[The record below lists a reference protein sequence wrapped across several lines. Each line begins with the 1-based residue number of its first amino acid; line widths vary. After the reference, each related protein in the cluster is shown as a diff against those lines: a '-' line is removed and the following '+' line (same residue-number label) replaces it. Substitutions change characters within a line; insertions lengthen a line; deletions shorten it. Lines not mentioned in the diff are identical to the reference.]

1 MAWFYR
7 SGELA
12 KQGWDVVV
20 DGTLPGWQHTG
31 LRVGSVS
38 NQDLTLEANE
48 NERIIFALEGKGLH
62 VEYSIDGGEWQLA
75 DLRGRESVF
84 HGTTDLLYVPLNT
97 AVKISGDGRVAVG
110 EAPARNAKPARLITR
125 EEVPVFV
132 RGAGRESRQVH
143 NFGVPEVL
151 DADRFVV
158 VEVIVPAGNWSGIP
172 PHKHDTYVPG
182 VESNLEEIYYF
193 EAAQTRGSS
202 SVNSDPY
209 GLLRVYASDE
219 REIDVLEEVRS
230 GDVGLVPFGWH
241 GPVSA
246 APGADLYFF
255 NIMAGPD
262 PDRSWNITD
271 DPNHAWIRDT
281 WKAQDPDPRL
291 PYEA

>member
-1 MAWFYR
+1 MTWFYR

-20 DGTLPGWQHTG
+20 DNTLPGWQHTG
-31 LRVGSVS
+31 LRVGTLKG
-38 NQDLTLEANE
+38 QTLYLEANS
-48 NERIIFALEGKGLH
+48 NERIIFALEGNGLEL
-62 VEYSIDGGEWQLA
+62 EYRVAEGDWQTA
-75 DLRGRESVF
+75 SLRGRKSVF
-84 HGTTDLLYVPLNT
+84 HGTTDLMYLPLNT
-97 AVKISGDGRVAVG
+97 EVRVSGDGRVAVG
-110 EAPARNAKPARLITR
+110 EAPAKNPKPARLIR
-125 EEVPVFV
+125 RDEVPVFV

-151 DADRFVV
+151 DADRFIV
-158 VEVIVPAGNWSGIP
+158 VEVIVPSGNWSGIP
-172 PHKHDTYVPG
+172 PHKHDTFVAG

-193 EAAQTRGSS
+193 EAAQTRGSETA
-202 SVNSDPY
+202 NNDPY

-219 REIDVLEEVRS
+219 REIEVLEEVRS
-230 GDVGLVPFGWH
+230 GDVGLVPYGWH

-262 PDRSWNITD
+262 PDRCWNITD

-281 WKAQDPDPRL
+281 WHHQDPDPRL
-291 PYEA
+291 PYQG

>member
-1 MAWFYR
+1 MTWFYR

-20 DGTLPGWQHTG
+20 DNTLPGWQHTG
-31 LRVGSVS
+31 LRVGTVTG
-38 NQDLTLEANE
+38 QTLTLEAND
-48 NERIIFALEGKGLH
+48 NERIIFALEGNGLNIA
-62 VEYSIDGGEWQLA
+62 YSVDGGGWQLA

-84 HGTTDLLYVPLNT
+84 HGTTDLLYVPRNT
-97 AVKISGDGRVAVG
+97 AVKISGDGRVLVG
-110 EAPARNAKPARLITR
+110 EAPAQNSKPARLITR

-143 NFGVPEVL
+143 NFGVPEFL
-151 DADRFVV
+151 EADRFIV
-158 VEVIVPAGNWSGIP
+158 VEVIVPSGNWSGIP
-172 PHKHDTYVPG
+172 PHKHDSFIEG

-193 EAAQTRGSS
+193 ETAQARGSQS
-202 SVNSDPY
+202 ANSDPT

-246 APGADLYFF
+246 VPGSDLYFF

-281 WKAQDPDPRL
+281 WHGQDPDPRL